1 MKDRIIKFL
10 TQENL
15 TATKFADEI
24 GVQRSS
30 VSHILSGRNNPS
42 FEFIHKILARYKY
55 LNAEW
60 LVMGNGNMIKKN
72 DPIPQNSAAT
82 IPKINQLDLFQ
93 NVPKKPSSPESV
105 KNAQD
110 IPTPE
115 ISASRK
121 IDKILLFYSDKTFEE
136 FIPGQNL

>member
-10 TQENL
+10 THENI
-15 TATKFADEI
+15 TATRFADEI

-60 LVMGNGNMIKKN
+60 LIMGMGNMVKKSEPN
-72 DPIPQNSAAT
+72 LPNASGM
-82 IPKINQLDLFQ
+82 PKINQLDLFQ
-93 NVPKKPSSPESV
+93 NVEEKTSSPEPS
-105 KNAQD
+105 KNNPS
-110 IPTPE
+110 IPVPE
-115 ISASRK
+115 ISSPRK

-136 FIPGQNL
+136 FLPGQNQ